1 MDTKKLRQ
9 KILDLAIHGKLV
21 PQDSNDEPASVFLER
36 IRAEKERLIKEGKI
50 QRSRKSTKSSDTPHY
65 EQEVPFE
72 VPENWVMVK
81 ASDIFNLN
89 PKSNLDEERQIGF
102 IPMALVEDGFTGR
115 HSYIKR
121 IWRDVKKG
129 YCHFQDGDIGIAK
142 ISPCFENRKSVVF
155 KNLPN
160 GYGAGTTELVILRPL
175 VIYAKFYLYLFK
187 SDWYLHEGTKYF
199 KGVVGQQR
207 VHKEIFTDLHI
218 PLPPLKEQQRIA
230 AEIERWFKL
239 IDTIE
244 QGETDLQTAIK
255 QAKSKILDLAIHGKL
270 VPQDPNDEPASELLK
285 RINPKAEITCDNRH
299 SEKLP
304 QGWCI
309 CRLKD
314 ISIIITGSTPSK
326 SNPNYYGGDVLF
338 YKPADLDAGRFL
350 EKSIEHV
357 SEAGK
362 KVSRVVPMGSTAVC
376 CIGSIGKVGYLIQEG
391 VTNQQINSAIPS
403 EAVNSL
409 FLYYI
414 CASPSFYNELQLLS
428 SAVTI
433 SIINKSKMENIKV
446 SLPPLSEQ
454 KRIVKKIEE
463 LFTVFDTIEQS
474 LQA

>member
-50 QRSRKSTKSSDTPHY
+50 KRSRKSTKSSDTPHY

-199 KGVVGQQR
+199 KGVVGRQR

-230 AEIERWFKL
+230 TEIERWFKL

-285 RINPKAEITCDNRH
+285 RINPKAEITCDNEH

-304 QGWCI
+304 QNWTLAKGKNIFAPMKSTKPKDKEFQYIDIDSIDNRRQIIRKIKTIQTKNAPSRASRFTQKNDIVFSMVRPYLRNIAKVANDNCI
-309 CRLKD
+309 ASTGFYVCS
-314 ISIIITGSTPSK
+314 SIPQILNSDYC
-326 SNPNYYGGDVLF
+326 YYLMTSDYVVNGLNQFMKGD
-338 YKPADLDAGRFL
+338 
-350 EKSIEHV
+350 
-357 SEAGK
+357 
-362 KVSRVVPMGSTAVC
+362 
-376 CIGSIGKVGYLIQEG
+376 
-391 VTNQQINSAIPS
+391 N
-403 EAVNSL
+403 
-409 FLYYI
+409 
-414 CASPSFYNELQLLS
+414 SPS
-428 SAVTI
+428 
-433 SIINKSKMENIKV
+433 INKGHIDNWLFA
-446 SLPPLSEQ
+446 LPPLVEQ
-454 KRIVKKIEE
+454 QRIVQKIET
-463 LFTVFDTIEQS
+463 LFSVLDNIQEALEVS
-474 LQA
+474 

>member
-1 MDTKKLRQ
+1 M
-9 KILDLAIHGKLV
+9 A
-21 PQDSNDEPASVFLER
+21 N
-36 IRAEKERLIKEGKI
+36 
-50 QRSRKSTKSSDTPHY
+50 SSDTPHY
-65 EQEVPFE
+65 EQDMPFE

-115 HSYIKR
+115 HSHIKR

-244 QGETDLQTAIK
+244 KGETDLQTAIK

>member
-1 MDTKKLRQ
+1 M
-9 KILDLAIHGKLV
+9 
-21 PQDSNDEPASVFLER
+21 
-36 IRAEKERLIKEGKI
+36 
-50 QRSRKSTKSSDTPHY
+50 
-65 EQEVPFE
+65 PFE

-160 GYGAGTTELVILRPL
+160 GFGAGTTELVILRPL